1 MNQKQRLTL
10 PLPLVA
16 CAVMSGL
23 LCPSQPL
30 SAATIWNGPTITFT
44 KPNGGD
50 PTLAENQDRMTSN
63 VWVTRAATHGIYN
76 AKAETG
82 YARFFSPGDTEW
94 SYGLLADYASLS
106 YTNWEGMFG
115 GSAGGGP
122 PSMLNKD
129 AVVHLK
135 TDDIYL
141 SIKFTAWSMGVA
153 GGGFTYLRS
162 TPGSV
167 QPPPPSPKLAN
178 LSVVANGSFR
188 FSFTN
193 APGYTFTVLGSTN
206 AALAISNWTVL
217 GTVTDSPAGFYQFT
231 DSNAPAN
238 SRRFY
243 VVRWP

>member
-1 MNQKQRLTL
+1 MNQKQCLTL
-10 PLPLVA
+10 PFPLVA
-16 CAVMSGL
+16 LTVMSGL
-23 LCPSQPL
+23 LCQSQPL

-50 PTLAENQDRMTSN
+50 STLPENQDRMTSN
-63 VWVTRAATHGIYN
+63 VWVTRGVTHGIYN
-76 AKAETG
+76 AKTETN
-82 YARFFSPGDTEW
+82 YTHFFSPGDTEW
-94 SYGLLADYASLS
+94 SYGLLTDYASLS
-106 YTNWEGMFG
+106 YTNWEGLFS

-122 PSMLNKD
+122 VSSLNKD
-129 AVVHLK
+129 AVLHLK

-178 LSVVANGSFR
+178 LTVVANGSVR

-206 AALAISNWTVL
+206 VALALSNWTVL

-231 DSNAPAN
+231 DSTAPAN
-238 SRRFY
+238 SRRCY
-243 VVRWP
+243 LVRWP